1 MSFTTIYRTGGTSR
15 VTWRRC
21 APVGTRA
28 AAEVQAD
35 ACEKAGYKAL
45 VFNTKQLDAV
55 GLPTGWAAELPR
67 RRVVA
72 FPPLGRND

>member
-21 APVGTRA
+21 APVLSRA

-55 GLPTGWAAELPR
+55 GLPTGWSAELPR
-67 RRVVA
+67 RRSA